1 MPQEVLCPI
10 CGAAYNLADEQ
21 IGKKVRCK
29 KCEHAF
35 TAGGAPKHRDR
46 DDDDDEEDERPRGKS
61 KSKARRSRDR
71 DEEEEERKPKKTKS
85 LEEQAKPRGQRE
97 PGLPV
102 SSFVIM
108 GVVIG
113 VLVLCCGGGGLFF
126 WLVSRTPNPAPR
138 PNPQPFPPN
147 RGGRRA
153 EVPAVRPAVAWLRD
167 AEATRRAA
175 GAAVRIADLMGRE
188 TNKPTG
194 RGPWA

>member
-1 MPQEVLCPI
+1 MPKEVLCPI

-35 TAGGAPKHRDR
+35 TAGGEPKHRHDEV
-46 DDDDDEEDERPRGKS
+46 DEEEEERPRPKS
-61 KSKARRSRDR
+61 KSKARRGRDR
-71 DEEEEERKPKKTKS
+71 DEEEEQPKKTKS
-85 LEEQAKPRGQRE
+85 LEEQAKPKGQKE

-108 GVVIG
+108 GVVVA

-126 WLVSRTPNPAPR
+126 WLVSRGANPPPR
-138 PNPQPFPPN
+138 PNPPPN
-147 RGGRRA
+147 RGGKRG
-153 EVPAVRPAVAWLRD
+153 EIPAVRPAVAWLSD
-167 AEATRRAA
+167 A
-175 GAAVRIADLMGRE
+175 GAARREAGAAAGIADLMGMKMS
-188 TNKPTG
+188 KPTG